1 VASNLEHPRYIVLMN
16 RNHGALFALLAALLF
31 GVGTPLIKLLF
42 SAVDPLLL
50 AALIN
55 LGAALGVAAM
65 TRIPWRLGNL
75 TLRVNRL
82 PFAGSIVC
90 GGIVAPALLVWGI
103 AHAPGSA
110 AALLLNL
117 EAAFTALIAWV
128 FFRETIGLR
137 FVLGLVLV
145 TLGGVLV
152 SAGAGSGPGRAL
164 AGLAIATSCLCWAID
179 NNCTARLREVTPAQF
194 SLWKG
199 IIAAAALFTVCA
211 GRGTPLVGWNVVG
224 EAVLLGA
231 CCHGLALLVFVTA
244 LQCLGAG
251 RTAAYFAAAP
261 FVGAAASVA
270 LLGEEV
276 TPALLCAAVLMAV
289 GVAALLTE
297 PHPPAILP
305 S

>member
-1 VASNLEHPRYIVLMN
+1 MTIPKT
-16 RNHGALFALLAALLF
+16 RNSGALFALLAAVLF
-31 GVGTPLIKLLF
+31 GVGTPLIKLRF
-42 SAVDPLLL
+42 SGVDPILL

-65 TRIPWRLGNL
+65 ARIPWRLGNL
-75 TLRVNRL
+75 TRPVNRF

-90 GGIVAPALLVWGI
+90 GGVLAPALLVWGI

-128 FFRETIGLR
+128 FFRESIGPR
-137 FVLGLVLV
+137 FVIGLVLV

-152 SAGAGSGPGRAL
+152 SAGAGSGPGRIL

-179 NNCTARLREVTPAQF
+179 NNCTARLRDVTPAQF

-199 IIAAAALFTVCA
+199 IIAAAALFALCA
-211 GRGTPLVGWNVVG
+211 GRGTVLFGWRVIG

-231 CCHGLALLVFVTA
+231 CCHGLALLAFVTA
-244 LQCLGAG
+244 LQRLGAG

-270 LLGEEV
+270 LLGEAV
-276 TPALLCAAVLMAV
+276 TPALLVAAVLMAA

-297 PHPPAILP
+297 PHPPAIHP

>member
-1 VASNLEHPRYIVLMN
+1 MPLEK
-16 RNHGALFALLAALLF
+16 RNSGALYALLAAVLF
-31 GVGTPLIKLLF
+31 GVGTPLIKLRF
-42 SAVDPLLL
+42 SAVDPILL

-55 LGAALGVAAM
+55 LGAALGVAVM

-90 GGIVAPALLVWGI
+90 GGILAPALLVWGI

-117 EAAFTALIAWV
+117 EAVFTALIAWI
-128 FFRETIGLR
+128 FFRESIGLR
-137 FVLGLVLV
+137 FVIGLVLV

-152 SAGAGSGPGRAL
+152 SANAGSGPGRFL
-164 AGLAIATSCLCWAID
+164 AGLAISASCLGWAID
-179 NNCTARLREVTPAQF
+179 NNCTARLRDVTPAQF

-199 IIAAAALFTVCA
+199 LIAATVLFLFSA
-211 GRGTPLVGWNVVG
+211 GRGTPLVAWSVMG
-224 EAVLLGA
+224 EAIFLGV

-244 LQCLGAG
+244 LQRLGAG

-270 LLGEEV
+270 LLGDAV
-276 TPALLCAAVLMAV
+276 TPQLLIAALLMAA
-289 GVAALLTE
+289 GVTALLTE
-297 PHPPAILP
+297 PRPPAILP

>member
-1 VASNLEHPRYIVLMN
+1 MSPK
-16 RNHGALFALLAALLF
+16 NHNSGALYALLAAVLF
-31 GVGTPLIKLLF
+31 GVGTPLIKLRF
-42 SAVDPLLL
+42 SAVDPILL

-55 LGAALGVAAM
+55 LGAALGVAVM

-75 TLRVNRL
+75 TLPVNRL

-90 GGIVAPALLVWGI
+90 GGVVAPALLVWGI
-103 AHAPGSA
+103 AHTPGSA

-117 EAAFTALIAWV
+117 EAAFTALIAWF
-128 FFRETIGLR
+128 FFRESIGPR
-137 FVLGLVLV
+137 FVIGLVLV

-152 SAGAGSGPGRAL
+152 SFNAGSGPGRFL

-199 IIAAAALFTVCA
+199 LIATGALCA
-211 GRGTPLVGWNVVG
+211 ISVGRGTPLAGWNTMG

-231 CCHGLALLVFVTA
+231 CCHGLALLVFVMA
-244 LQCLGAG
+244 LQRLGAG

-261 FVGAAASVA
+261 FVGAAASVV
-270 LLGEEV
+270 LLGESV
-276 TPALLCAAVLMAV
+276 TLALLLAAVLMAA
-289 GVAALLTE
+289 GVTALLTE
-297 PHPPAILP
+297 PHPPTLLP